1 MFEIYIYG
9 VILSCICV
17 LINYMGYL
25 QDSNTKYPNWLF
37 YTNEI
42 FWQLILIGPLSW
54 IGAIFSA
61 VSIINRY
68 NNRFNRK

>member
-25 QDSNTKYPNWLF
+25 KDSNIKYPNWLF

-54 IGAIFSA
+54 IGVILAGI
-61 VSIINRY
+61 SIILRVK
-68 NNRFNRK
+68 NNI

>member
-54 IGAIFSA
+54 IGVILAGI
-61 VSIINRY
+61 SIIIRVK
-68 NNRFNRK
+68 NNI

>member
-9 VILSCICV
+9 VILSCLFVI
-17 LINYMGYL
+17 INYIGYL

-54 IGAIFSA
+54 IGVILAGI
-61 VSIINRY
+61 SIILRVK
-68 NNRFNRK
+68 NNI

>member
-17 LINYMGYL
+17 LINYMRYL

-54 IGAIFSA
+54 IGVILAGI
-61 VSIINRY
+61 SIILRLK
-68 NNRFNRK
+68 NNI

>member
-37 YTNEI
+37 YVNEI

-54 IGAIFSA
+54 IGVILAGI
-61 VSIINRY
+61 SIILRVK
-68 NNRFNRK
+68 NNI

>member
-54 IGAIFSA
+54 IGVIL
-61 VSIINRY
+61 VGISIILRVK
-68 NNRFNRK
+68 NNI

>member
-9 VILSCICV
+9 VILSCLFVI
-17 LINYMGYL
+17 INYIGYL
-25 QDSNTKYPNWLF
+25 HASNRKYSNWLF

-54 IGAIFSA
+54 IGVILTGI
-61 VSIINRY
+61 SIILRVK
-68 NNRFNRK
+68 NNI

>member
-37 YTNEI
+37 YVNEI

-54 IGAIFSA
+54 IGVIL
-61 VSIINRY
+61 VGISIILRVK
-68 NNRFNRK
+68 NNI

>member
-25 QDSNTKYPNWLF
+25 KDSNTKYPNWLF

-54 IGAIFSA
+54 IGVILAGI
-61 VSIINRY
+61 SIILRVKNTI
-68 NNRFNRK
+68 

>member
-25 QDSNTKYPNWLF
+25 KDNNTKYPNWLF

-54 IGAIFSA
+54 IGVILAGI
-61 VSIINRY
+61 SIILRVK
-68 NNRFNRK
+68 NNI

>member
-25 QDSNTKYPNWLF
+25 KDSNNKYPNWLF

-54 IGAIFSA
+54 IGVTLTGI
-61 VSIINRY
+61 SIILRLK
-68 NNRFNRK
+68 NNI

>member
-54 IGAIFSA
+54 IGVILAGI
-61 VSIINRY
+61 SIILRVK
-68 NNRFNRK
+68 NNI

>member
-25 QDSNTKYPNWLF
+25 KDSTTKYPNWLF

-54 IGAIFSA
+54 IGVILTGI
-61 VSIINRY
+61 SIILRLK
-68 NNRFNRK
+68 NNI

>member
-25 QDSNTKYPNWLF
+25 KDSNNKYPNWLF

-54 IGAIFSA
+54 LGVILSV

-68 NNRFNRK
+68 NNRLNRK

>member
-54 IGAIFSA
+54 IGAILA
-61 VSIINRY
+61 GISIILRVK
-68 NNRFNRK
+68 NNI

>member
-9 VILSCICV
+9 VILSCLFVI
-17 LINYMGYL
+17 INYIGYL
-25 QDSNTKYPNWLF
+25 HAGNRKYSNYLF
-37 YTNEI
+37 YINEI

-54 IGAIFSA
+54 VGVIFST